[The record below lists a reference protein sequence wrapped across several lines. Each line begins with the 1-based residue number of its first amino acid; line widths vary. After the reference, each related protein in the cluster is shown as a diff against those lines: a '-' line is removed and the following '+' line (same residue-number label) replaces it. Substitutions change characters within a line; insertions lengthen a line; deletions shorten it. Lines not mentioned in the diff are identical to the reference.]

1 MPDFKFLQ
9 ARVPVPGREERM
21 EIMAEMIEKRSIVH
35 HQVSAKDNFFE
46 EGQKG
51 KESEAKRTDES
62 LRAAEKAKKNS
73 RPNSW
78 KEAAAAAGVT
88 LVEAGEP
95 LDDEVLLKK
104 KSLKEMISANHV

>member
-1 MPDFKFLQ
+1 M
-9 ARVPVPGREERM
+9 GSSRE
-21 EIMAEMIEKRSIVH
+21 
-35 HQVSAKDNFFE
+35 
-46 EGQKG
+46 G
-51 KESEAKRTDES
+51 
-62 LRAAEKAKKNS
+62 KKNS

-104 KSLKEMISANHV
+104 KTKSLKEMISANQV